1 MLGDFIGHL
10 DVKKNRTSSPRGESP
25 GLPVESSTLSSNGS
39 QKIRLS
45 PVTCVTS
52 PPATNDSMDSSN
64 ILSPLNLF
72 SSQQMVIR
80 WGPVSPA
87 LLLKRMYVH
96 PHTPPHSPPTRTC
109 TYVCVYAHA
118 YHTHT
123 HTHTHTHMHT
133 HAHARIH
140 ADTDTRVRIHTQP
153 IRDSI

>member
-1 MLGDFIGHL
+1 MCCTFFVFVMLGDFIGHL

-25 GLPVESSTLSSNGS
+25 VLPAESSTLSFNGS

-96 PHTPPHSPPTRTC
+96 TRTHTRTHTH
-109 TYVCVYAHA
+109 TYT
-118 YHTHT
+118 HTHT
-123 HTHTHTHMHT
+123 HTHTHTRT
-133 HAHARIH
+133 HGH
-140 ADTDTRVRIHTQP
+140 TDTHMYVCT
-153 IRDSI
+153 